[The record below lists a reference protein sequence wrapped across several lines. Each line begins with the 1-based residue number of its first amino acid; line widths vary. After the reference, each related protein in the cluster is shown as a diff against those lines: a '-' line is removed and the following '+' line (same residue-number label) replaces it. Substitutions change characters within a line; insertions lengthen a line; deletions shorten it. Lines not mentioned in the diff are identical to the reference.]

1 MLCDSY
7 YKKRLASAPTLFK
20 IKNMKKLPRQHLSAS
35 QVQLWTSDQLGY
47 MKKYFLGITEEEDQ
61 FLRFGKNFAEAIQ
74 YSLDGNEKLVQD
86 YVWPQDFTLP
96 CNKTNDI
103 EYELL
108 SKFDDFS
115 VIAYFDVISKDRTR
129 ILDYKTGQKAWDLDR
144 LKNSLQMKIY
154 SLLVYREYDI
164 LPEVTIE
171 WHKTRIVDGKVQWAN
186 QCTRISHTF
195 TKDDLMEMLML
206 LYNISEDISDA
217 YTLHLDDE
225 IDSYVQMYVRLHNLS
240 KQMSADMEEIRA
252 ILEDKLQGKR
262 YVKTIENSLFNYNAH
277 WKTKHNYSAEV
288 IGMQANIKKLMQVE
302 EELGITTPDRQLVTT
317 ITIRKHEGE

>member
-1 MLCDSY
+1 
-7 YKKRLASAPTLFK
+7 
-20 IKNMKKLPRQHLSAS
+20 
-35 QVQLWTSDQLGY
+35 

-96 CNKTNDI
+96 CNNTNDI

-108 SKFDDFS
+108 SKFDDFL
-115 VIAYFDVISKDRTR
+115 VIAYFDVISKDRTK

-154 SLLVYREYDI
+154 ALLVYREYDI

-195 TKDDLMEMLML
+195 TLNDVMEMEMLL
-206 LYNISEDISDA
+206 NNISEDISDA
-217 YTLHLDDE
+217 YTLHLDEE